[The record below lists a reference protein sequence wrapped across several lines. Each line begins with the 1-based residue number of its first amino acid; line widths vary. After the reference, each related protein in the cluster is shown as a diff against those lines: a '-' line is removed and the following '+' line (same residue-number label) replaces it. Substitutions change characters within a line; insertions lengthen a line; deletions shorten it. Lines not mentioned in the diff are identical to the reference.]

1 MKVGFC
7 PGSILR
13 YNSILAESSKNYE
26 ESKSC
31 NVFYQ
36 DINLLNETPKK
47 YGLFM
52 LSTTEPLLPNIIFL
66 ALSIQIT

>member
-13 YNSILAESSKNYE
+13 YNSILAESSKNSE
-26 ESKSC
+26 ESKAC

-36 DINLLNETPKK
+36 DINVLNETPKK
-47 YGLFM
+47 YF
-52 LSTTEPLLPNIIFL
+52 SLLP
-66 ALSIQIT
+66 